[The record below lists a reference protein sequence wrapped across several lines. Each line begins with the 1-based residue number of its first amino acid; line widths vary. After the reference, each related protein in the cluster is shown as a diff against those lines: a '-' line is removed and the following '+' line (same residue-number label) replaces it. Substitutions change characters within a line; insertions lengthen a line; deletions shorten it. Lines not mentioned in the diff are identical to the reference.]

1 MLAGGPPLAVAAA
14 EGTAVGVDPDA
25 VARRGSADRT
35 LVVGADISVGERIVT
50 GPSGRVQ
57 VLFADQTRLVV
68 GPGSALLIES
78 YLMNGDAADKFA
90 INALAGTFRFISGN
104 SPKSAYSIETPTA
117 AIAVRGT
124 KFDVSVAGD
133 ATRVLLFEGA
143 LQLCHAG
150 SCVELTERC
159 ELGSTGPGGSSQAT
173 WGDAGRGGFLGGFPL
188 ANVQSTL
195 EPGFRVSGAQ
205 ACLAPPPGNQPQ
217 NLADPGAES
226 SSYSTNPPPP
236 NPNSLLGN

>member
-78 YLMNGDAADKFA
+78 YLMNGDTADKFA

-133 ATRVLLFEGA
+133 LAWIFAEGNA
-143 LQLCHAG
+143 
-150 SCVELTERC
+150 
-159 ELGSTGPGGSSQAT
+159 
-173 WGDAGRGGFLGGFPL
+173 
-188 ANVQSTL
+188 
-195 EPGFRVSGAQ
+195 
-205 ACLAPPPGNQPQ
+205 
-217 NLADPGAES
+217 
-226 SSYSTNPPPP
+226 
-236 NPNSLLGN
+236 LLGQDDGERAFPYRLSSVLRFRDGTWRWQLFHGSEPAG